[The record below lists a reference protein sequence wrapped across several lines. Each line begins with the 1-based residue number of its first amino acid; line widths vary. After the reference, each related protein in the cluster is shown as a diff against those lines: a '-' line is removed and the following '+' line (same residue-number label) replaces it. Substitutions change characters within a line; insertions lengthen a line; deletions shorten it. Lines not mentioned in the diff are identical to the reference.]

1 MRLVLQ
7 QGRCAGPQG
16 AHLPLGVIEV
26 GWDCDASLGNRPA
39 VQSSNDH
46 MAGNSPFICHSPPRE
61 SRLICSQ
68 HHVWPSNGHS
78 MDLSTLAAWRCTC
91 VLSGARS
98 LCSTARRHKGRA
110 LKLYNHR
117 SRCPTCPGRSQHPP

>member
-39 VQSSNDH
+39 VQGSNDH
-46 MAGNSPFICHSPPRE
+46 MAGNNLFICHCPPRE

-68 HHVWPSNGHS
+68 HHVWPSNGHL

-98 LCSTARRHKGRA
+98 LCSAARRHRGSSLRA
-110 LKLYNHR
+110 LQ
-117 SRCPTCPGRSQHPP
+117 SQEQVSHLPR